1 MPIITFATKE
11 AIPADLHEGVT
22 EKEDGT
28 GFEVNLSLTSKVTEF
43 RDNNIK
49 LSEERDTLVNVNKEY
64 KAIVGDDV
72 KTFADSLTSLR
83 ATQQSVDDGKL
94 SENKDVEEE
103 VKKRTESMRSGYD
116 DQLKENAATIVE
128 LKNNVGTLNTSI
140 NRNTIG
146 NAVQAAVTSSE
157 SGVHLSAI
165 NDLITRATTRF
176 VVEDGNLVA
185 RNGEAVIYGSD
196 GTTPQTVTEWIEGL
210 KPTNP
215 HLFIAPKGGGAGG
228 GDKKFG
234 GHTKED
240 FSKLTGKQK
249 LEIANQL

>member
-1 MPIITFATKE
+1 MPIITFKTKE
-11 AIPADLHEGVT
+11 AIPADLHDGVT
-22 EKEDGT
+22 ELEDGT

-49 LSEERDTLVNVNKEY
+49 LSEERDTLANVNKEY
-64 KAIVGDDV
+64 KAVVGDDV
-72 KTFADSLTSLR
+72 SKFSDSLMALR

-116 DQLKENAATIVE
+116 DQLKENASTIVE
-128 LKNNVGTLNTSI
+128 LKSNVGTLNSAI

-146 NAVQAAVTSSE
+146 NAVTAAVTATD

-165 NDLITRATTRF
+165 NDLITRATRRF
-176 VVEDGNLVA
+176 VIEDGNLVA
-185 RNGEAVIYGSD
+185 RNGEAIVYGSD
-196 GTTPQTVTEWIEGL
+196 GTTPQSVSEWIESL
-210 KPTNP
+210 KQNNP

-228 GDKKFG
+228 GDSKFG
-234 GHTKED
+234 GHSVED
-240 FSKLTGKQK
+240 YSKLTGKQK
-249 LEIANQL
+249 LELANRM